1 MNPENRSRYH
11 TRTRVKSKTHIL
23 MLQLARPWASL
34 VPALPLSLIFISLSL
49 SLLPRHTAALSLS
62 LCVSL
67 SLPSVMFHSCPFR
80 SCFSVFLFLSFLVPT
95 FRQAGES
102 KKRELTRG
110 GKVSAEENACLLSS
124 STSSSWFVTTKT
136 VRQNKR
142 TRSEQTLSAKIQYID
157 SL

>member
-1 MNPENRSRYH
+1 MNTENRSRYH
-11 TRTRVKSKTHIL
+11 TSTRVKSKNHIL

-34 VPALPLSLIFISLSL
+34 VPALPLSLKISLSFFLSFARAVMQGFLSL
-49 SLLPRHTAALSLS
+49 SLPPSSSHGSSLSRSLS

-110 GKVSAEENACLLSS
+110 GKVSGEEKRLS
-124 STSSSWFVTTKT
+124 FVFLHKLFL
-136 VRQNKR
+136 VC
-142 TRSEQTLSAKIQYID
+142 YH
-157 SL
+157 